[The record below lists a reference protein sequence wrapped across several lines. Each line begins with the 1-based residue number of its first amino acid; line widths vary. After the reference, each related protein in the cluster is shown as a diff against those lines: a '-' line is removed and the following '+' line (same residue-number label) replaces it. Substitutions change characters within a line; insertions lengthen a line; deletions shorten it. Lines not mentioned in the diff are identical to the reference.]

1 MTAVIHGTAE
11 VSDDLRHRVEL
22 IIQKM
27 IARYES
33 TTDQRPW
40 IVAYSGG
47 KDSTLVLHLLFEA
60 LRKVRPSRRT
70 REVHV
75 LSSDTLVETPAI
87 AAFVESQLELI
98 QSGAAGLA
106 LPIKTH
112 LVRPELHETFWVRLI
127 GYGYPAPNRTF
138 RWCTERLKIKPSNAF
153 IMHQVAEAGE
163 VLILLGSRIAESST
177 RAKSIRK
184 HEANGGEINPHSTLT
199 NAFVWAPIRDLDTEE
214 VWEYLALSPCPWGG
228 SHRQLQNLYKE
239 ANSGE
244 CAIVLDENTK
254 PCGNSRFGCW
264 TCTVVDRDKSI
275 EGFIGSG
282 RDEYEQMARFR
293 DWLIELRDNPAQ
305 YREPIRRSG
314 KAGNGPLKMHVR
326 EEVLSKLLAMQDDL
340 GEPLISEAEVALIK
354 QVWISDELSR
364 SSEEVEALELPW
376 PTLRLV
382 TSPDEGT

>member
-1 MTAVIHGTAE
+1 VTAVVHGPAE
-11 VSDDLRHRVEL
+11 ISEDLRGRTDL
-22 IIQKM
+22 IVQKVV
-27 IARYES
+27 ARYES
-33 TTDQRPW
+33 TSDQRPW

-47 KDSTLVLHLLFEA
+47 KDSTMVLHLLFEA
-60 LRKVRPSRRT
+60 LRRVRPSRRT
-70 REVHV
+70 RPVHV

-98 QSGAAGLA
+98 EAGAQGLG
-106 LPIKTH
+106 LPIKAH

-153 IMHQVAEAGE
+153 IMQQVASAGE

-184 HEANGGEINPHSTLT
+184 HESNGGEINPHSTLA
-199 NAFVWAPIRDLDTEE
+199 NAFVWAPIRDLETDE

-293 DWLIELRDNPAQ
+293 DWLIELRDNPAE

-314 KAGNGPLKMHVR
+314 KAGNGPLKMQVR
-326 EEVLSKLLAMQDDL
+326 QDVLSKLLAMQNEL

-354 QVWISDELSR
+354 QVWISDELSTGTDAPA
-364 SSEEVEALELPW
+364 ALELPW

-382 TSPDEGT
+382 NARP